1 MGGAHAVYAAAMDDR
16 ISTAVAVLSPM
27 DGERMLRQTRREYEW
42 LELVASLEEDR
53 RRRVLEGAG
62 ATTDQLSPPTP
73 ERSRTTA
80 MAPEPPPPIPLAC
93 LDAIR
98 DYRPMDVVHRIAP
111 RAVLWFAATH
121 DPVCPVE
128 QSREA
133 YERAGA
139 PKRLVEIPND
149 EHYGTYLAYRDL
161 IVDETLRWFGAHLRR
176 GGVREHEREA

>member
-1 MGGAHAVYAAAMDDR
+1 
-16 ISTAVAVLSPM
+16 
-27 DGERMLRQTRREYEW
+27 MLRQTRREYEW
-42 LELVASLEEDR
+42 VELVESLEEDR

-62 ATTDQLSPPTP
+62 GSTDQLSPPTP

-98 DYRPMDVVHRIAP
+98 EYRPMDVVERIAP
-111 RAVLWFAATH
+111 RAVLLFAATR

-133 YERAGA
+133 YERAGG
-139 PKRLVEIPND
+139 PKRLVEIPNN

-161 IVDETLRWFGAHLRR
+161 IVDESLRWFGAHLRR
-176 GGVREHEREA
+176 DGAREREQA